1 MPNAKRK
8 RNKKSA
14 VRSMTL
20 AAASQAV
27 GTAVGRAVGRVEQM
41 VNRARQRMT
50 GKPAAARRARAGS
63 GRRKAAKRS

>member
-1 MPNAKRK
+1 MPNAKKKTRRK
-8 RNKKSA
+8 AAARPL
-14 VRSMTL
+14 TL

-50 GKPAAARRARAGS
+50 GKPTTRRPRAGK
-63 GRRKAAKRS
+63 GRRKSAAQR